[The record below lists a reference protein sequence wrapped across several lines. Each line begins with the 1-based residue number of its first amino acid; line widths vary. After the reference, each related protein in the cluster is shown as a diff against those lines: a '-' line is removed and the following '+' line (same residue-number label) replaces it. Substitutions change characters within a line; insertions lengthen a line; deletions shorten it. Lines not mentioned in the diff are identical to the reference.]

1 MSPDDSLPDER
12 RDDLIEV
19 LPALLRVAA
28 GIWIRTGVWALE
40 TSARFGAQAA
50 RASMPPQ
57 LVQDVS
63 AGLRSYARELL
74 GVSDLDDRVRQLT
87 PPRERPRDRLSLRE
101 QGAELLR
108 ESADVDFDDRT
119 HPAYARILNELAPDE
134 VRILRL
140 LMVHGPQPSVDIRAA
155 NLIGVGS
162 QLVAQGL
169 TMIGTE
175 AGCRHLDRVP
185 AYLNN
190 LRRLG
195 LIGVSDDAL
204 EDPMRYHVLEAQP
217 DATEAIKR
225 AGRVKTVHHT
235 IEMTPFGRDFCE
247 VCLPLDALPPAE
259 AAEALLDDAQAA
271 VDAGEREL
279 AEPEPSDGPAG
290 PETIQISDLS
300 AK

>member
-1 MSPDDSLPDER
+1 MNANGSTPPDAEQPDP
-12 RDDLIEV
+12 LIEV

-40 TSARFGAQAA
+40 SSVRVGGRVA

-63 AGLRSYARELL
+63 AGMRAYARELL

-108 ESADVDFDDRT
+108 ESADVDYDDRT
-119 HPAYARILNELAPDE
+119 HPAYARILSELAPDE

-140 LMVHGPQPSVDIRAA
+140 LMVQGPQPSVDIRAA

-195 LIGVSDDAL
+195 LIGISDDPL
-204 EDPMRYHVLEAQP
+204 EDPMRYHVIEAQP
-217 DATEAIKR
+217 EATAAIKR
-225 AGRVKTVHHT
+225 AGRVKTVQHKL
-235 IEMTPFGRDFCE
+235 EMTPFGRDFCE
-247 VCLPLDALPPAE
+247 VCLPLDALGPAE
-259 AAEALLDDAQAA
+259 SADPVVPEPVA
-271 VDAGEREL
+271 
-279 AEPEPSDGPAG
+279 PEPSAPE

>member
-1 MSPDDSLPDER
+1 MIEERAQNGGIPTEPTVREPADAEPELASAPSAEPGPDTLAEA
-12 RDDLIEV
+12 

-28 GIWIRTGVWALE
+28 GVWIRTGIWALE
-40 TSARFGAQAA
+40 TSVRVGTRVA
-50 RASMPPQ
+50 RASLSPESAGE
-57 LVQDVS
+57 LVQDVGS
-63 AGLRSYARELL
+63 GLRAYARELL
-74 GVSDLDDRVRQLT
+74 GVSDLDDRVRQLM
-87 PPRERPRDRLSLRE
+87 PARERPASRTERMTLRE

-108 ESADVDFDDRT
+108 ESADVNFDDAT
-119 HPAYARILNELAPDE
+119 HPAYARILSELAPDE

-140 LMVHGPQPSVDIRAA
+140 LVIQGPQPSVDIRAA

-185 AYLNN
+185 AYLEN

-195 LIGVSDDAL
+195 LIAVSDDAI

-225 AGRVKTVHHT
+225 AGRVKTVHRT
-235 IEMTPFGRDFCE
+235 IAMTPFGRDFCE
-247 VCLPLDALPPAE
+247 VCLPFE
-259 AAEALLDDAQAA
+259 GSGETAARDQ
-271 VDAGEREL
+271 
-279 AEPEPSDGPAG
+279 
-290 PETIQISDLS
+290 
-300 AK
+300 

>member
-1 MSPDDSLPDER
+1 MSANGSAPDEQP
-12 RDDLIEV
+12 DPLIEV
-19 LPALLRVAA
+19 LPALMRVAA

-40 TSARFGAQAA
+40 TSVRVGTRVA
-50 RASMPPQ
+50 RASVPAE
-57 LVQDVS
+57 LARDLS
-63 AGLRSYARELL
+63 AGMRAYARELL
-74 GVSDLDDRVRQLT
+74 GVTDLDDRVRQLA
-87 PPRERPRDRLSLRE
+87 PASERPREQRLTLRE

-119 HPAYARILNELAPDE
+119 HPAYARILSELAPDE

-140 LMVHGPQPSVDIRAA
+140 LIVEGPQPSVDVRAA
-155 NLIGVGS
+155 NLIGVGT

-195 LIGVSDDAL
+195 LITVTDDSL

-225 AGRVKTVHHT
+225 AGRVKTVHHK

-247 VCLPLDALPPAE
+247 VCLPFSANGSEPAQLPAPQPA
-259 AAEALLDDAQAA
+259 D
-271 VDAGEREL
+271 
-279 AEPEPSDGPAG
+279 SGP
-290 PETIQISDLS
+290 
-300 AK
+300 

>member
-1 MSPDDSLPDER
+1 MSSNGSVPDEQQP
-12 RDDLIEV
+12 DPLIEV
-19 LPALLRVAA
+19 LPALMRVAA
-28 GIWIRTGVWALE
+28 GIWIRTGVWALG
-40 TSARFGAQAA
+40 TSVRVGTRLA
-50 RASMPPQ
+50 RASVSPQ

-63 AGLRSYARELL
+63 AGLRAYARELL
-74 GVSDLDDRVRQLT
+74 GVTDLDNRVRQLS
-87 PPRERPRDRLSLRE
+87 PPRERPRDRMSLRE
-101 QGAELLR
+101 RGAELLR

-119 HPAYARILNELAPDE
+119 HPAYARILSELAPDE

-140 LMVHGPQPSVDIRAA
+140 LMVDGAQPSVDIRAA
-155 NLIGVGS
+155 NLIGVGT

-195 LIGVSDDAL
+195 LIASSDDAL
-204 EDPMRYHVLEAQP
+204 EDPMRYHVIEAQP

-225 AGRVKTVHHT
+225 AGRVKTVHHKV
-235 IEMTPFGRDFCE
+235 EMTPFGSDFCE
-247 VCLPLDALPPAE
+247 VCLPLDMA
-259 AAEALLDDAQAA
+259 DDA
-271 VDAGEREL
+271 
-279 AEPEPSDGPAG
+279 
-290 PETIQISDLS
+290 ETIQISDFS

>member
-1 MSPDDSLPDER
+1 MSTNGSSPEEERPDPLTEIVP
-12 RDDLIEV
+12 V
-19 LPALLRVAA
+19 LLRVAA
-28 GIWIRTGVWALE
+28 GMWIRTGVWAVE
-40 TSARFGAQAA
+40 ASVRVGTRVA
-50 RASMPPQ
+50 RASASPQ
-57 LVQDVS
+57 LVQEVS
-63 AGLRSYARELL
+63 EGVRAYARELL
-74 GVSDLDDRVRQLT
+74 GVTDLDDRVRQLS

-101 QGAELLR
+101 RGAELLR

-119 HPAYARILNELAPDE
+119 HPAYARILSELAPDE

-140 LMVHGPQPSVDIRAA
+140 LSVDGPQPSVDIRAA

-190 LRRLG
+190 LKRLG
-195 LIGVSDDAL
+195 LIAVADDAL

-225 AGRVKTVHHT
+225 AGRVKTVHHK

-247 VCLPLDALPPAE
+247 VCLPFDATV
-259 AAEALLDDAQAA
+259 A
-271 VDAGEREL
+271 VAD
-279 AEPEPSDGPAG
+279 EPEA
-290 PETIQISDLS
+290 IQISDLS

>member
-1 MSPDDSLPDER
+1 MSSNGSAPDEQQP
-12 RDDLIEV
+12 DPLIEV
-19 LPALLRVAA
+19 LPALMRVAA

-40 TSARFGAQAA
+40 TSVRVGTRVA
-50 RASMPPQ
+50 RASVSPQ

-63 AGLRSYARELL
+63 AGMRGYARELL
-74 GVSDLDDRVRQLT
+74 GVTDLDNRVRQLS
-87 PPRERPRDRLSLRE
+87 PPRERPRDRMSLRE

-119 HPAYARILNELAPDE
+119 HPAYARILSELAPDE

-140 LMVHGPQPSVDIRAA
+140 LMVDGPQPSVDIRAA

-195 LIGVSDDAL
+195 LIASSDDSL
-204 EDPMRYHVLEAQP
+204 EDPMRYHVIEAQP

-225 AGRVKTVHHT
+225 AGRVKTVHRK
-235 IEMTPFGRDFCE
+235 IEMTPFGADFCE
-247 VCLPLDALPPAE
+247 VCLPFDAPDE
-259 AAEALLDDAQAA
+259 A
-271 VDAGEREL
+271 
-279 AEPEPSDGPAG
+279 
-290 PETIQISDLS
+290 ETIQISDFT

>member
-1 MSPDDSLPDER
+1 MSDNGSTPPADER
-12 RDDLIEV
+12 PDPLIEV

-40 TSARFGAQAA
+40 NSVRVGTQVA

-57 LVQDVS
+57 LAQDVS

-87 PPRERPRDRLSLRE
+87 PPRDRPRDRLSLRE

-190 LRRLG
+190 LKRLG
-195 LIGVSDDAL
+195 LIVVSGDPL

-217 DATEAIKR
+217 DATEAIKL
-225 AGRVKTVHHT
+225 AGRVKTIHHK

-247 VCLPLDALPPAE
+247 VCLPLEDSGEFGENGTPPVPPAT
-259 AAEALLDDAQAA
+259 AN
-271 VDAGEREL
+271 GG
-279 AEPEPSDGPAG
+279 S
-290 PETIQISDLS
+290 
-300 AK
+300 

>member
-1 MSPDDSLPDER
+1 MIEEQAENGSAPPASAPAPASAGEPAPAAPEVRPPSQPDPESIAEA
-12 RDDLIEV
+12 I
-19 LPALLRVAA
+19 PALFRVAA
-28 GIWIRTGVWALE
+28 GVWIRTGVWALE
-40 TSARFGAQAA
+40 TSLRAGARVARVSVSPDAA
-50 RASMPPQ
+50 AQ
-57 LVQDVS
+57 LVQEVGS
-63 AGLRSYARELL
+63 GMRAYARELL
-74 GVSDLDDRVRQLT
+74 GVADLDDRMRELM
-87 PPRERPRDRLSLRE
+87 PARERPEARSARISLRE

-119 HPAYARILNELAPDE
+119 HPAYARILSELAPDE

-140 LMVHGPQPSVDIRAA
+140 LVLHGPQPSVDIRAA

-190 LRRLG
+190 LKRLG
-195 LIGVSDDAL
+195 LIAVSEGAL

-235 IEMTPFGRDFCE
+235 IEMTPFGEDFCE
-247 VCLPLDALPPAE
+247 VCLPFETVE
-259 AAEALLDDAQAA
+259 A
-271 VDAGEREL
+271 G
-279 AEPEPSDGPAG
+279 
-290 PETIQISDLS
+290 
-300 AK
+300 

>member
-1 MSPDDSLPDER
+1 MIEERTENGGVPAAPERSEAAPAPPPIATAPAGDEPAALPVQPESVADA
-12 RDDLIEV
+12 I
-19 LPALLRVAA
+19 PALLRVAA
-28 GIWIRTGVWALE
+28 GVWIRTGVWALE
-40 TSARFGAQAA
+40 TSLRVSARVAQA
-50 RASMPPQ
+50 SMSP
-57 LVQDVS
+57 DS
-63 AGLRSYARELL
+63 AAHLAQEVGSGLRAYARELL
-74 GVSDLDDRVRQLT
+74 GVTDLDDRVRELM
-87 PPRERPRDRLSLRE
+87 PPRERSSARTERMTLRE

-108 ESADVDFDDRT
+108 ESADVNFDDAT
-119 HPAYARILNELAPDE
+119 HPAYARILSELAPDE

-140 LMVHGPQPSVDIRAA
+140 LSLHGPQPSVDIRAA

-195 LIGVSDDAL
+195 LIAVSDDAL

-217 DATEAIKR
+217 DATEAMKR

-235 IEMTPFGRDFCE
+235 IEMTPFGKDFCE
-247 VCLPLDALPPAE
+247 VCLPFD
-259 AAEALLDDAQAA
+259 
-271 VDAGEREL
+271 
-279 AEPEPSDGPAG
+279 AEPTAG
-290 PETIQISDLS
+290 
-300 AK
+300 